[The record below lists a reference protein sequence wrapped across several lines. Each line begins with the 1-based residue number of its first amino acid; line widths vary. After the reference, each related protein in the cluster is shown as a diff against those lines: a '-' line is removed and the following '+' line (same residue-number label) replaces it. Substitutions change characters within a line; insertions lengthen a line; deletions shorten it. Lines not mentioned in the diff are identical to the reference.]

1 MIRHAIL
8 TCNQKLISVS
18 LIHHTEPTTK
28 KWENRKTKVKTD
40 MVRSIGKQ
48 SRESMESNLKK
59 KRRLQWDGF
68 AEKEGFK
75 PGMKE

>member
-18 LIHHTEPTTK
+18 LIYRTEPTTK

-59 KRRLQWDGF
+59 KRKAIVGRICKKRKVLSL
-68 AEKEGFK
+68 E
-75 PGMKE
+75 